1 SATRNAA
8 RLRDARASEPPSPTT
23 VRVWV
28 TAGSC
33 VLRREE
39 VAHGEAPIRPPAV
52 RELAQLGLGRNV
64 VESVE
69 SLDRAPQ
76 RDVAREEDVGPI
88 ECDEQEPMRRPR
100 PDAGYFRQSGFD
112 VVVGHAGQRAVAQ
125 ASVDESLRERPNRR
139 ALAGGEACRTKHL

>member
-1 SATRNAA
+1 MGRSSSRRFKSLVDAPASAAPSSATCNAA

-23 VRVWV
+23 VRVWL

-76 RDVAREEDVGPI
+76 RDVAREE
-88 ECDEQEPMRRPR
+88 
-100 PDAGYFRQSGFD
+100 
-112 VVVGHAGQRAVAQ
+112 
-125 ASVDESLRERPNRR
+125 
-139 ALAGGEACRTKHL
+139 